1 MIMLSNGL
9 DLYVG
14 RRKAFERTSIR
25 IYCESIRG
33 SKAACCRKRGY
44 EEMKSDVPQRLFE
57 INDKPMNLMSPK
69 ELDEYWMRLTGEH
82 YREPTQEE
90 IDAVLEKFGLK

>member
-1 MIMLSNGL
+1 MWVNKK
-9 DLYVG
+9 V
-14 RRKAFERTSIR
+14 
-25 IYCESIRG
+25 
-33 SKAACCRKRGY
+33 
-44 EEMKSDVPQRLFE
+44 FE

-69 ELDEYWMRLTGEH
+69 ELDEYWMRCTGEH

>member
-1 MIMLSNGL
+1 
-9 DLYVG
+9 
-14 RRKAFERTSIR
+14 
-25 IYCESIRG
+25 
-33 SKAACCRKRGY
+33 
-44 EEMKSDVPQRLFE
+44 MKSDVPQRLFE